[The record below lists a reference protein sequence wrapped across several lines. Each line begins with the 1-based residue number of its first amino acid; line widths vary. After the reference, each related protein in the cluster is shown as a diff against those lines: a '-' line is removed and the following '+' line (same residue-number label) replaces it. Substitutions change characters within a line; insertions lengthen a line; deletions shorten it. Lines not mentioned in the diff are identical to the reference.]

1 MKSLTITTLLFA
13 ALAAGAAQAA
23 DHGDRVERRFDKKG
37 DHIDA
42 RLDRRGERFYRRRDG
57 RY

>member
-13 ALAAGAAQAA
+13 ALTAGAAQAA
-23 DHGDRVERRFDKKG
+23 DRVERRFDNKG

-42 RLDRRGERFYRRRDG
+42 RLDRRGERIDRRWDG
-57 RY
+57 RH